1 MKTRN
6 FIVKIYKRPFV
17 QKVQAKDKK
26 EAEQKAIGIF
36 KVLYKTK
43 NIHKIKVI
51 NDTNT

>member
-1 MKTRN
+1 MRIRN

-26 EAEQKAIGIF
+26 VAEQRAIGIF
-36 KVLYKTK
+36 KVFYKTK
-43 NIHKIKVI
+43 NIEKIKVT